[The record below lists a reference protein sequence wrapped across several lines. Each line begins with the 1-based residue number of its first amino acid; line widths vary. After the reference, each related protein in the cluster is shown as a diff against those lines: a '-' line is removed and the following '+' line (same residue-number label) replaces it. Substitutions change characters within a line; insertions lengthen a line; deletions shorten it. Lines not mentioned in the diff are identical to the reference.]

1 MTPLAFMTLSRHRCP
16 GERPRSRH
24 PAGPQRAPGRA
35 HGIGVAAL
43 GNLLRAVPQQEWEG
57 AVPAAW
63 ESGVRYFDV
72 APHYGLGL
80 AERRLGLGLRGR
92 PRNEFLISTK
102 VGRLLR
108 PVPNSA
114 GVRDDEGFD
123 VPADFVRVRDY
134 SRDGIRR
141 SLESSL
147 ERLGLDRV
155 DIAFVHDPD
164 DFYLEALDH
173 AFPALE
179 ELRAEGMITSYGAGM
194 NQSAMLTRFVERTDL
209 DVLMLAGRY
218 TLLEQ
223 GALDDLLPACLERNV
238 SIVAAGVFNSGV
250 LATDV
255 PHRTATYN
263 YDPVPVEVFA
273 SASRLAAVC
282 NRYGIPLPAVAAQFP
297 LGHPAIRTVC
307 VGAYSAA
314 QVRRNAALFEI
325 DVPEELWS
333 ELRAD
338 GLLRADVPHYNRRK
352 HTDEAHADRPVGA
365 ERPVVLDGDE
375 ALDASALV
383 TDFDRTWW
391 TNGGPERLTATRS
404 EGRLPRADIDGQR
417 IGAPVPEPAKS
428 SASG

>member
-1 MTPLAFMTLSRHRCP
+1 MNALAAETPL
-16 GERPRSRH
+16 
-24 PAGPQRAPGRA
+24 GRNGLRVGA
-35 HGIGVAAL
+35 MAYGVAAL
-43 GNLLRAVPQQEWEG
+43 GNLLRPVPQQEWVG

-63 ESGVRYFDV
+63 ECGVRYFDV

-80 AERRLGLGLRGR
+80 AECRLGLGLRGR
-92 PRNEFLISTK
+92 PRDEFLISTK

-114 GVRDDEGFD
+114 GARDDEGFD

-134 SRDGIRR
+134 SRDGIRQ

-164 DFYLEALDH
+164 DFYVEALDH

-209 DVLMLAGRY
+209 DVVMLAGRY

-223 GALDDLLPACLERNV
+223 DALDDLLPACLEHNV

-250 LATDV
+250 LAMDV
-255 PHRTATYN
+255 PQRTATYN
-263 YDPVPVEVFA
+263 YEPVPHDVFK

-282 NRYGIPLPAVAAQFP
+282 DRYGTPLPAVAAQFP

-307 VGAYSAA
+307 LGAYSSV

-325 DVPEELWS
+325 DIPEELWS

-338 GLLRADVPHYNRRK
+338 GLLRADVPTPGQEN
-352 HTDEAHADRPVGA
+352 AH
-365 ERPVVLDGDE
+365 
-375 ALDASALV
+375 
-383 TDFDRTWW
+383 
-391 TNGGPERLTATRS
+391 
-404 EGRLPRADIDGQR
+404 I
-417 IGAPVPEPAKS
+417 
-428 SASG
+428 

>member
-1 MTPLAFMTLSRHRCP
+1 
-16 GERPRSRH
+16 
-24 PAGPQRAPGRA
+24 
-35 HGIGVAAL
+35 
-43 GNLLRAVPQQEWEG
+43 
-57 AVPAAW
+57 
-63 ESGVRYFDV
+63 
-72 APHYGLGL
+72 
-80 AERRLGLGLRGR
+80 
-92 PRNEFLISTK
+92 
-102 VGRLLR
+102 
-108 PVPNSA
+108 VPNSTGA
-114 GVRDDEGFD
+114 LDDEGFD
-123 VPADFVRVRDY
+123 VPADFIRVRDY

-164 DFYLEALDH
+164 DFYAEALDH

-179 ELRAEGMITSYGAGM
+179 ELQAEGMITSYGAGM

-209 DVLMLAGRY
+209 DVVMLAGRY

-255 PHRTATYN
+255 PQRTATYN
-263 YDPVPVEVFA
+263 YEPVPDDAFA

-282 NRYGIPLPAVAAQFP
+282 NRYGTPLPAVAAQFP

-307 VGAYSAA
+307 LGAYSAA

-333 ELRAD
+333 ELRAAR
-338 GLLRADVPHYNRRK
+338 LLRTDVP
-352 HTDEAHADRPVGA
+352 TPQQESAHR
-365 ERPVVLDGDE
+365 
-375 ALDASALV
+375 
-383 TDFDRTWW
+383 
-391 TNGGPERLTATRS
+391 
-404 EGRLPRADIDGQR
+404 
-417 IGAPVPEPAKS
+417 
-428 SASG
+428 